1 MSTPSRGSIAISAR
15 RSAAGRSWLYC
26 IQAGALEPR
35 PFLLLSSTRAPK
47 EADREGSVM
56 IEVSISV
63 EGQTGLTWSIWKRW
77 VAMAE
82 ANGYSGLYLS
92 DHFTMPDPPDEA
104 SLECIVSLAYLAD
117 HTSRVRFGPLVAP
130 LSFRDPVMLARQAAA
145 LDDLSDGRMVLGVGT
160 GWIEREHMLFGYEL
174 GDLGAR
180 FARLEEGLE
189 VVTRLLQSD
198 EPVSYEGQ
206 FFTLREAVLLPRP
219 QREGGPRIL
228 IGGRGS
234 ERTPQLAARFA
245 DVWNGIFMGPDT
257 FRERSAAL
265 DVLLSKHER
274 RPHDVKRTL
283 ASLCFFGHTED
294 ALEQRVQL
302 ARESDED
309 LASLPLE
316 EALEALRTGW
326 GAIAGSPEVAIEQ
339 IRSYEQAGVEELM
352 LEWFDLDDIESA
364 EAFATDVLLR
374 L

>member
-1 MSTPSRGSIAISAR
+1 
-15 RSAAGRSWLYC
+15 
-26 IQAGALEPR
+26 
-35 PFLLLSSTRAPK
+35 
-47 EADREGSVM
+47 M

-63 EGQTGLTWSIWKRW
+63 EGQVGLTWSLWKRW

-82 ANGYSGLYLS
+82 ANGYSGLYRS

-117 HTSRVRFGPLVAP
+117 HTSRIRFGPLVAP

-160 GWIEREHMLFGYEL
+160 GWIEREHSLFGYEL
-174 GDLGAR
+174 GDLQTR

-189 VVTRLLQSD
+189 VVTHLLRSD

-206 FFTLREAVLLPRP
+206 FYRLREAVLLPRP
-219 QREGGPRIL
+219 QRESGPQIL
-228 IGGRGS
+228 IGGSGS
-234 ERTPQLAARFA
+234 ERTPELAARFA

-265 DVLLSKHER
+265 DVLLSKHGR
-274 RPHDVKRTL
+274 QPHDVKRTL
-283 ASLCFFGHTED
+283 AALCFFGHTED
-294 ALEQRVQL
+294 ALMRRVQR
-302 ARESDED
+302 ARGWDEE

-316 EALEALRTGW
+316 EILEILRTEW
-326 GAIAGSPEVAIEQ
+326 GAIAGPPEVVIEQ
-339 IRSYEQAGVEELM
+339 IHAYEQAGVEELM
-352 LEWFDLDDIESA
+352 LEWFDLDDIDGA
-364 EAFATDVLLR
+364 EAFATDVFSR